1 MTKKTFIATSFAL
14 ALAVWAPRVWAGEY
28 PADNTGKNTRDR
40 SGDTLT
46 SSDQSSSDQSENS
59 QDLKITQEVRKAIV
73 ADDSL
78 SMNAQNVKVITTSG
92 VVTLRGP
99 VNSPQEKAKVTAAAE
114 RIAGVK
120 RVDDQ
125 LEVTKQ

>member
-1 MTKKTFIATSFAL
+1 MKQTFITASFAL
-14 ALAVWAPRVWAGEY
+14 ALAAWAPHAWAAEY
-28 PADNTGKNTRDR
+28 PADNTGKNVRDR

-46 SSDQSSSDQSENS
+46 SGDQSENS

-73 ADDSL
+73 DDESL
-78 SMNAQNVKVITTSG
+78 SMNAHNVKVITTAG

-99 VNSPQEKAKVTAAAE
+99 VNSPEEKAKVTAAAE
-114 RIAGVK
+114 RISGVK

>member
-1 MTKKTFIATSFAL
+1 MKRGIVSASLLLAFAL
-14 ALAVWAPRVWAGEY
+14 WAPRAPADQY
-28 PADNTGKNTRDR
+28 PADNTGRNMRDR

-46 SSDQSSSDQSENS
+46 TGDQSATT
-59 QDLKITQEVRKAIV
+59 QDVTITQNVRKALV

-78 SMNAQNVKVITTSG
+78 STNAHNVKVVTVDG

-99 VNSPQEKAKVTAAAE
+99 VNSAQEKSKVSAAAE

-120 RVDDQ
+120 RVDNQ
-125 LEVTKQ
+125 LEVTNQ

>member
-1 MTKKTFIATSFAL
+1 MKQMLIAASMAL
-14 ALAVWAPRVWAGEY
+14 ALAAWAPHARAAEY
-28 PADNTGKNTRDR
+28 PADNTGNNVRDR

-46 SSDQSSSDQSENS
+46 SGDQSDNS
-59 QDLKITQEVRKAIV
+59 QDIKITQQVRKAIV
-73 ADDSL
+73 ADGSL
-78 SMNAQNVKVITTSG
+78 SMNAQNVKVITIGG

-99 VNSPQEKAKVTAAAE
+99 VNSPQEKAKITAAAE

>member
-1 MTKKTFIATSFAL
+1 MKQMLIAASMAL
-14 ALAVWAPRVWAGEY
+14 ALAAWAPHVRAAEY
-28 PADNTGKNTRDR
+28 PVDNTGTNVRDR

-46 SSDQSSSDQSENS
+46 SGDQSDNS
-59 QDLKITQEVRKAIV
+59 QDIKITQQVRKAIV
-73 ADDSL
+73 ADGSL
-78 SMNAQNVKVITTSG
+78 SMNAQNVKVITTGG

-99 VNSPQEKAKVTAAAE
+99 VNSPQEKAKITAAAE